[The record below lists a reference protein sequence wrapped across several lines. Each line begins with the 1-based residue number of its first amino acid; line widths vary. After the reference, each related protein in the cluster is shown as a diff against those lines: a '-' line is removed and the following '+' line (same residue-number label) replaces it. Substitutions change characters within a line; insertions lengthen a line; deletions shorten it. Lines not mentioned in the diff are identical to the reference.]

1 MVLLLLF
8 IIWRKKQFY
17 WGNCLGCLNGCYMP
31 LVAFYNSYTPTHANS
46 SCQPLNKPL
55 YWTYF
60 VIYEIL
66 IKYLLYGRIYRFL
79 FLYFSV
85 LCPKIIGQKWNVNLF
100 CNSSLYT
107 HIPNIKS
114 ISPSIAKKVVTTKYL
129 AKFQSPRA
137 ITRPKNN
144 WIGTK
149 RKLVWNLAKYLV
161 VTTLSHYDLRY
172 WLDFWYRMREYDHK
186 LQINFEIHSGW
197 IIFAQLTAVGLW
209 NFAKYLVV
217 TTFFH
222 YDYGMTD
229 MGNTICPGQ
238 LVIVAA

>member
-1 MVLLLLF
+1 MCLS

-85 LCPKIIGQKWNVNLF
+85 LCLTDSVTHVRNSEIKQLSPLFSLCLEILTWCLVYECIMMSYRTNLHF
-100 CNSSLYT
+100 ISVQWFLDELMPLDFE
-107 HIPNIKS
+107 IWPNI
-114 ISPSIAKKVVTTKYL
+114 
-129 AKFQSPRA
+129 
-137 ITRPKNN
+137 
-144 WIGTK
+144 
-149 RKLVWNLAKYLV
+149 
-161 VTTLSHYDLRY
+161 
-172 WLDFWYRMREYDHK
+172 
-186 LQINFEIHSGW
+186 
-197 IIFAQLTAVGLW
+197 
-209 NFAKYLVV
+209 
-217 TTFFH
+217 
-222 YDYGMTD
+222 
-229 MGNTICPGQ
+229 
-238 LVIVAA
+238 